1 MTMHCNV
8 LIANL
13 NERVGDSIM
22 RFRSYVDI
30 FWGGKVIG
38 VSDFF
43 CWPLAILSVDIKFK
57 MFANVSV

>member
-30 FWGGKVIG
+30 YWGGKAIG

-43 CWPLAILSVDIKFK
+43 FWPLAILSVDIKF
-57 MFANVSV
+57 